1 MWGGYVRCQRREK
14 NLRFKHWRV
23 WFKQGRRS
31 LLVIMRERIYSV
43 GFHTFQEIA
52 KEAGAVYHI
61 KRRVLVNT
69 EIVDQYLEAFRDD
82 PI

>member
-1 MWGGYVRCQRREK
+1 MPKKREEIK
-14 NLRFKHWRV
+14 IAKLE
-23 WFKQGRRS
+23 Q
-31 LLVIMRERIYSV
+31 LVKTGQKKFVSYDEGKELYSV
-43 GFHTFQEIA
+43 GLHMFQEIA

-69 EIVDQYLEAFRDD
+69 EIIDQYLENFRDD

>member
-1 MWGGYVRCQRREK
+1 MPKKREEIK
-14 NLRFKHWRV
+14 IEKLE
-23 WFKQGRRS
+23 Q
-31 LLVIMRERIYSV
+31 LVKTGQKKFVSYDEGKELYSV
-43 GFHTFQEIA
+43 GLHMFQEIA

-69 EIVDQYLEAFRDD
+69 EIIDQYLENFRDN

>member
-1 MWGGYVRCQRREK
+1 MPKKREEIK
-14 NLRFKHWRV
+14 IAKLE
-23 WFKQGRRS
+23 Q
-31 LLVIMRERIYSV
+31 LVKTGQKKFVSYDEGKELYSV
-43 GFHTFQEIA
+43 GLHMFQEIA

-69 EIVDQYLEAFRDD
+69 KIIDQYLENFRDD

>member
-1 MWGGYVRCQRREK
+1 MGCLIRE
-14 NLRFKHWRV
+14 L
-23 WFKQGRRS
+23 
-31 LLVIMRERIYSV
+31 YSV
-43 GFHTFQEIA
+43 GLHTFQEIA

-69 EIVDQYLEAFRDD
+69 ELVDQYLENFRDD

>member
-1 MWGGYVRCQRREK
+1 MPKKREEIK
-14 NLRFKHWRV
+14 IEKLE
-23 WFKQGRRS
+23 Q
-31 LLVIMRERIYSV
+31 LVKTGQKKFVSYDEGKELYSV
-43 GFHTFQEIA
+43 GLHMFQEIA

-69 EIVDQYLEAFRDD
+69 EIIDQYLENFRDD